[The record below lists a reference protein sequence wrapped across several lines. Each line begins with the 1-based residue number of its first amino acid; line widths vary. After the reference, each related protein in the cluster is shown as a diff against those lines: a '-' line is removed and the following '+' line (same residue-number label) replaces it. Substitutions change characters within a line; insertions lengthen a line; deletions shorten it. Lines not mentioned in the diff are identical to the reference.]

1 MPFERSRELSVSKP
15 ESKTRNPEK
24 GYVALLGWSLNAI
37 EAVDRFDRR
46 YLVVAPDWAEDYCKE
61 HGIPYVPWNFER
73 LNDRSMEIAETL
85 KEKGVDVAIP
95 LFEETVEWAG
105 AINSV
110 LLDNPRLFGQSLL
123 LRDKALMKR
132 RAQLGGI
139 RVGIFEEAHE
149 RDDVIRFLKR
159 VNQTLLKL
167 DGDPN
172 DPIHLKAFDK
182 AGSLGHRVIRTP
194 DEVDTIPD
202 EEFPVLMESH
212 LDGWEFA
219 VEAWIH
225 NGKIRFLNIS
235 EYVTLGYSVFVPA
248 TPELER
254 YRPEIT
260 RQIEKLIKTFDIEF
274 GFVHPEYYGG
284 VLQPHSD
291 RGGALPRG
299 RGGGPRP
306 PRRVVGGM
314 LMAGMGLMQRLLGQG
329 RFEPIHVVADVSAA
343 SEANREEIPVEQVV
357 ALLRER
363 VYGAMTCLATL
374 AVLVRY
380 TAPETSP
387 WSRVLDVAV
396 ATGGLWAASLLAD
409 WVAHLGAH
417 HSAPRGR
424 AALRMLQASGQIV
437 EAAVLPLLILVAAA
451 VGLLSLS
458 TAMWIAMWILV
469 VELGV
474 IALFA
479 VRMAQLRWWQ
489 KLFTIA
495 GLVGVGVLVVG
506 IKILGH

>member
-37 EAVDRFDRR
+37 ESVDRFDRR

-85 KEKGVDVAIP
+85 KAKGVDVAIP

-248 TPELER
+248 TPELEK

-274 GFVHPEYYGG
+274 GFVHPEYF
-284 VLQPHSD
+284 VTSD
-291 RGGALPRG
+291 GEMYFGEVAY
-299 RGGGPRP
+299 RP
-306 PRRVVGGM
+306 PGFKVFELLERAYGFNAYQGLVLAFDPITTEEEIEDFFPKEVVDAKGHAGCFGVYPRRRVVSQLCM
-314 LMAGMGLMQRLLGQG
+314 PEETEDHIY
-329 RFEPIHVVADVSAA
+329 FESH
-343 SEANREEIPVEQVV
+343 E
-357 ALLRER
+357 L
-363 VYGAMTCLATL
+363 
-374 AVLVRY
+374 
-380 TAPETSP
+380 TAPLEETVTKRTAFGTH
-387 WSRVLDVAV
+387 W
-396 ATGGLWAASLLAD
+396 
-409 WVAHLGAH
+409 
-417 HSAPRGR
+417 
-424 AALRMLQASGQIV
+424 
-437 EAAVLPLLILVAAA
+437 
-451 VGLLSLS
+451 GLLHFFGDDPYEMRDL
-458 TAMWIAMWILV
+458 LKKQE
-469 VELGV
+469 ELDFYV
-474 IALFA
+474 
-479 VRMAQLRWWQ
+479 
-489 KLFTIA
+489 
-495 GLVGVGVLVVG
+495 
-506 IKILGH
+506 